1 LEKPRTMYVRE
12 KCNKNNRENLEGDLG
27 VDKRINLK
35 RILQK
40 YSTGEQ
46 TEYTWLRERC
56 SGRLL

>member
-1 LEKPRTMYVRE
+1 MYVRQ
-12 KCNKNNRENLEGDLG
+12 KYKRNNREDLKGDLW
-27 VDKRINLK
+27 VDRRINLK

-46 TEYTWLRERC
+46 TARAWRREKC